1 MAPETVPYSTMN
13 RETLSP
19 RSGASSATGS
29 LVVAG
34 GKEQSLAVYQ
44 STPSMLPPP
53 KPVLVVPSTVP
64 ANQESVISLADLV
77 GYMRQNWKRGILY
90 GLPLAV
96 LAFVALGTG
105 P

>member
-1 MAPETVPYSTMN
+1 MAPETVSYSTMN

-53 KPVLVVPSTVP
+53 QPVLVVPSTVP

-77 GYMRQNWKRGILY
+77 G
-90 GLPLAV
+90 
-96 LAFVALGTG
+96 
-105 P
+105 